1 MNKNEN
7 HTYKVI
13 ELVGSSP
20 NGVTEAI
27 NEAVTRA
34 SKTIKGLDWFEVSA
48 DPRQH
53 PGQQHRLVPGVAEGR
68 LPRDVAGRAQGVT
81 TPRPC
86 ETERRLRSASVAAS
100 QRHDPVTSRVAV
112 SDGRSR

>member
-1 MNKNEN
+1 MNKSQN

-34 SKTIKGLDWFEVSA
+34 SKTIKGLDWFEVSQIRGNIQDNNIA
-48 DPRQH
+48 WYQVSLKV
-53 PGQQHRLVPGVAEGR
+53 GF
-68 LPRDVAGRAQGVT
+68 
-81 TPRPC
+81 
-86 ETERRLRSASVAAS
+86 
-100 QRHDPVTSRVAV
+100 RVMSPEELKA
-112 SDGRSR
+112 

>member
-34 SKTIKGLDWFEVSA
+34 SKTIKGLDWFEVSQIRGNIQDNNIA
-48 DPRQH
+48 WYQ
-53 PGQQHRLVPGVAEGR
+53 VALKVGF
-68 LPRDVAGRAQGVT
+68 
-81 TPRPC
+81 
-86 ETERRLRSASVAAS
+86 
-100 QRHDPVTSRVAV
+100 RVMSPEELEA
-112 SDGRSR
+112 